1 MKEINMIP
9 ISWFPR
15 IKKNKFLI
23 YKIEELEVF
32 YLHPNFS
39 LLNILFTNEI
49 NFKTGFREII

>member
-1 MKEINMIP
+1 MKEIIMYP

-15 IKKNKFLI
+15 IKKNKLLI

-32 YLHPNFS
+32 YLYPNFS
-39 LLNILFTNEI
+39 LLNTIFTNEI